1 MSLQASACLLL
12 AACVSSAATSPS
24 APWEALL
31 DCTARDP
38 MLGWQ
43 ATPFGGQ
50 GELEFS
56 HDTLLFH
63 AGYPLTGITRTGSL
77 PQIPFEM
84 ELVCRRKVGNDFF
97 CGLTF
102 PVQQGHL
109 TLILGGWGGATCGL
123 SNLDGEDASRNESTF
138 YLWTPPEQTMH
149 VRLVV
154 EAEGLRVWL
163 DGELRLIQNL
173 KGVRCE
179 VRPEMLPCLPLGFAC
194 FSTRSELDHMRMRP
208 FVQGS

>member
-1 MSLQASACLLL
+1 MSRQASGCLLL
-12 AACVSSAATSPS
+12 AACVSSSATGPS
-24 APWEALL
+24 APWEAFL

-56 HDTLLFH
+56 HETLLLH

-77 PQIPFEM
+77 PQIPFEL
-84 ELVCRRKVGNDFF
+84 EVTCRRKVGNDFF

-109 TLILGGWGGATCGL
+109 SLILGGWGGATCGL

-163 DGELRLIQNL
+163 DGELRLTQNL

-194 FSTRSELDHMRMRP
+194 FSTRAELDHMRVRP